1 MTLPGGPLRIA
12 WRDDGHVLMTGPVET
27 EFTGL
32 VDPETLR
39 WSVTEKG
46 AA

>member
-1 MTLPGGPLRIA
+1 M
-12 WRDDGHVLMTGPVET
+12 MTGPVET
-27 EFTGL
+27 EFTGV
-32 VDPETLR
+32 VDPQTLA